1 MNSLQELLVKLKELG
16 CSGIKI
22 SFEDEGA
29 QYNEIISMRYLTAKV
44 GLELSV
50 KIGGCEAKRE
60 ILDCINVCCDT
71 VVSPMIES
79 RFALDKFAKSLEIQG
94 YKNKKSFNLETITGY
109 DNMHEIAKSINKMN
123 SITVGR
129 VDFVGSINKE
139 RDYVDSPEI
148 YECVRN
154 ILVKSRKSYPPILCN
169 MGGAIS
175 IRSKDFIKNL
185 IREGLLDYFETR
197 YIIFKTQFVD
207 MDKFEEMLY
216 YANKFEIEWMK
227 YIRERYSGYANKDTE
242 RINMIEKRVSIISIE
257 K

>member
-1 MNSLQELLVKLKELG
+1 MNTLQELLIKLKDLG

-29 QYNEIISMRYLTAKV
+29 QYNEVISMRYLTAKT

-79 RFALDKFAKSLEIQG
+79 RFALDKFVKSLEIQG

-154 ILVKSRKSYPPILCN
+154 ILVKSRKAYPSILCN

-175 IRSKDFIKNL
+175 IRSKDFITNL

-197 YIIFKTQFVD
+197 YIIFKTKLVD
-207 MDKFEEMLY
+207 MDKLGEMLY
-216 YANKFEIEWMK
+216 YANRFEIEWMK
-227 YIRERYSGYANKDTE
+227 YIRERYTGYAKKDLS
-242 RINMIEKRVSIISIE
+242 RIEMIEKRLAIISIE